1 MLCRTTGRPEF
12 FGSLSMWFGVT
23 RVVAGRPVIRVLPH
37 ISQIVECAE
46 GNHHDHDRGAEKHEG
61 EQHVSLAT

>member
-1 MLCRTTGRPEF
+1 MRL
-12 FGSLSMWFGVT
+12 GVMG
-23 RVVAGRPVIRVLPH
+23 VVTGRPVIRMVPH

-46 GNHHDHDRGAEKHEG
+46 GNQHDHYCGAEKHEG